1 MGKPKTPAAG
11 ARKTAAKSGRAH
23 GATGG
28 AVRGTA
34 AQGTPTRGVA
44 RGGRARASAA
54 VALPAG
60 GAALPVTVTRIVRE
74 HAGGAGTRKNMFVP
88 QGLLDRARKALGVR
102 TETEAVALGL
112 GAAVDL
118 AEFQQEMLAG
128 FDRLMKTGGLSPV
141 EGEDVVL
148 DGFRARPAR

>member
-11 ARKTAAKSGRAH
+11 ARKTAARSGRAP
-23 GATGG
+23 GAAPRAAG
-28 AVRGTA
+28 AASRGTA
-34 AQGTPTRGVA
+34 TRGGA
-44 RGGRARASAA
+44 RGGRGRASAP
-54 VALPAG
+54 VAPPAG
-60 GAALPVTVTRIVRE
+60 GAAALPTTVTRIVQE
-74 HAGGAGTRKNMFVP
+74 HASGPGKRKNMFVP
-88 QGLLDRARKALGVR
+88 QELLDRARKALGVK

-118 AEFQQEMLAG
+118 AEFQHEMLAG

-141 EGEDVVL
+141 DGEQAVL